1 MSQKIRNLALATIA
15 AGIGV
20 TGGVLVAPSLFAP
33 SLFAQ
38 SAPEIPGAPEPERV
52 TAGTYS
58 ADPAHSLVL
67 FEVDHFGFNEYFG
80 IFGDVTGTLSLDPDN
95 LEAAAVDVTIPVA
108 SVTTASA
115 ALTDHLLRPAKDGG
129 DPDFFGANP
138 APARFVSTGVE
149 VLDDTTAMIT
159 GNLTLNGI
167 TKPVTLEAEF
177 TGAGTNPTN
186 KKETVGFEAETEI
199 KRSDFDVDYALPLV
213 SDEVELEISVAFEKQ

>member
-1 MSQKIRNLALATIA
+1 MKKFALAA
-15 AGIGV
+15 AATTVLV
-20 TGGVLVAPSLFAP
+20 TGGITAAPM
-33 SLFAQ
+33 LFAQ
-38 SAPEIPGAPEPERV
+38 AAPEVPGAPEPGRV
-52 TAGTYS
+52 TAGTYT
-58 ADPAHSLVL
+58 ADPDHSLVL

-80 IFGDVTGTLSLDPDN
+80 IFGDVNGTLALDPDN

-115 ALTDHLLRPAKDGG
+115 ELTDHLLRPAKDGG
-129 DPDFFGANP
+129 DPDFFGADP
-138 APARFVSTGVE
+138 APARFVSTSVTVDG
-149 VLDDTTAMIT
+149 TTAMIE

-186 KKETVGFEAETEI
+186 GKETVGFEAETEVR
-199 KRSDFDVDYALPLV
+199 RSDFNVDYALPLV